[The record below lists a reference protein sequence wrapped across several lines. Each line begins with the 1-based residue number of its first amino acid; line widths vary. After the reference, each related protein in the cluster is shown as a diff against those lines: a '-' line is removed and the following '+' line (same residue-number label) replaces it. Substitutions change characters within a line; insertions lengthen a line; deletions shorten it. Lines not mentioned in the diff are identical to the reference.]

1 MNFLNPLVLFGLIA
15 ASIPLIL
22 HLLNLRK
29 MKKVEFSSLKFLKEL
44 QKTQIRKFK
53 IKQILLLI
61 IRTLLIIFIVLAF
74 ARPTINTALPFF
86 QAYSKS
92 SNIIIID
99 NSFSMDISDENGN
112 RLKQAKLLAQKIVNS
127 VGDGDEVSIIEMT
140 TLDNPSSFTFSLS
153 KDVLL
158 SNINKLQIST
168 VKADLNKSLKIAA
181 ELSDNATYLQKN
193 LFIITDG
200 QENIL
205 EIKNKDT
212 ANIINK
218 FNNLYFVNIG
228 ANTKS
233 DIQNL
238 SIDSLNLITTIFNFN
253 KMVETD
259 IIVKNYSRNEI
270 KDAVASMIYDS
281 QRVAQRSFNI
291 PMQESRN
298 ISIGAPIQKYG
309 ATKVKIELENDAL
322 IYDNIRYYGI
332 IIPDKPKILVNE
344 AVENSKFIEIALKSV
359 SENDEF
365 ARVDFFK
372 NQKIASLNIESYD
385 LIILNGITFSEADA
399 DRIKKYIEDGGSV
412 LLFPNNDFPNMN
424 MTLSK
429 LGLGGADIKTFATKS
444 EQKFSTIEKRH
455 PLFEGVFKL
464 NDNDNKSIESP
475 NIIKIFPPKSGNSI
489 IGTPSGNFLTEH
501 KIGDGKLLYISVAPN
516 LQWGNFPI
524 TGIFPTIIYRSTVY
538 LTSSQEKSNNYIAG
552 EPIVINIPLK
562 YQSNIYKVIEPN
574 GNETFVNGI
583 NLPGNIVLNLP
594 PFIQYGNYLIENED
608 GRVIQMFSINPIRS
622 ESNLRLI
629 EKEKLKKYLVNIFK
643 NENRIKILDNVDNL
657 ELEMLRSAVG
667 TELWKLFLILAILMA
682 IAEMFVQKIAK
693 RELAEQI

>member
-385 LIILNGITFSEADA
+385 LIILNGITFSDADA

-455 PLFEGVFKL
+455 PLFEGVF
-464 NDNDNKSIESP
+464 
-475 NIIKIFPPKSGNSI
+475 
-489 IGTPSGNFLTEH
+489 
-501 KIGDGKLLYISVAPN
+501 
-516 LQWGNFPI
+516 
-524 TGIFPTIIYRSTVY
+524 
-538 LTSSQEKSNNYIAG
+538 
-552 EPIVINIPLK
+552 
-562 YQSNIYKVIEPN
+562 
-574 GNETFVNGI
+574 
-583 NLPGNIVLNLP
+583 
-594 PFIQYGNYLIENED
+594 
-608 GRVIQMFSINPIRS
+608 
-622 ESNLRLI
+622 
-629 EKEKLKKYLVNIFK
+629 
-643 NENRIKILDNVDNL
+643 
-657 ELEMLRSAVG
+657 
-667 TELWKLFLILAILMA
+667 
-682 IAEMFVQKIAK
+682 
-693 RELAEQI
+693 

>member
-86 QAYSKS
+86 QTYSKS

-140 TLDNPSSFTFSLS
+140 TLDNPSSFTFLRS
-153 KDVLL
+153 KDVLV

-181 ELSDNATYLQKN
+181 ELSDNSTYLQRN
-193 LFIITDG
+193 LYIITDG

-228 ANTKS
+228 ANSKA

-238 SIDSLNLITTIFNFN
+238 SLDSLNLITTIFNFN

-259 IIVKNYSRNEI
+259 IIIKNYSRNEI
-270 KDAVASMIYDS
+270 KDAVASMMYDS

-291 PMQESRN
+291 PMHESRS

-322 IYDNIRYYGI
+322 IYDNSRYYGI

-344 AVENSKFIEIALKSV
+344 AAENSKFIELALKSV

-372 NQKIASLNIESYD
+372 NQKIGSLNIESYD
-385 LIILNGITFSEADA
+385 LIILNGITFSDADA
-399 DRIKKYIEDGGSV
+399 DRIKKYIADGGSV
-412 LLFPNNDFPNMN
+412 LLFPNNDYPNMD
-424 MTLSK
+424 MVLSK

-455 PLFEGVFKL
+455 PLFDGVFKL
-464 NDNDNKSIESP
+464 NDNDNQSIESP
-475 NIIKIFPPKSGNSI
+475 NIIKILPPKSGNSI
-489 IGTPSGNFLTEH
+489 ISIPSGNFLTEH

-538 LTSSQEKSNNYIAG
+538 LTSSQEKSNNYVAG

-562 YQSNIYKVIEPN
+562 YQSNIYKIVEPN

-608 GRVIQMFSINPIRS
+608 GKVIQMFSINPIRS
-622 ESNLRLI
+622 ESNLKLI
-629 EKEKLKKYLVNIFK
+629 EKDKLKKYLVNIFK
-643 NENRIKILDNVDNL
+643 NDDRIKILDNADDL
-657 ELEMLRSAVG
+657 ELEMIRSATG

-693 RELAEQI
+693 RELADQI